1 MKIAL
6 VSGHTSLSGKDQG
19 AQGYVNEGIVN
30 RQQMLACAEELMS
43 YAGAEVWIEPEGYE
57 LNQEIA
63 WVNGIRAAVAAAYH
77 NNAGKGTG
85 WEALVSITGST
96 TALAKIAEK
105 HMVAAGFK
113 SRGIKTRRN
122 NSGTDYYGFIRQ
134 TNCPAIIFETA
145 FVDTW
150 EDARKIDTLQ
160 ENQAIG
166 KIYAT
171 AIAERYGLK
180 RKSGNVVVLP
190 KGKSSKQAKYRTTWS
205 VPIYAGGPVD
215 KIAGWTQRDQ
225 VLTGTVTGSYLKLDA
240 GQYVSIKAGNGVM
253 KMHRYKV
260 LNDMYYRIDPN
271 YKTHTPPRIAK
282 AGTIVEGTYY
292 ESDKMLRLDRGLY
305 LPEYL
310 KGKKMMQRI

>member
-6 VSGHTSLSGKDQG
+6 ISGHTSLSGKDMG
-19 AQGYVNEGIVN
+19 AQGYVNEGVVN
-30 RQQMLACAEELMS
+30 RQQMLACAEELVK
-43 YAGAEVWIEPEGYE
+43 YKGAEVWIEPEGYE
-57 LNQEIA
+57 LAQEIA
-63 WVNGIRAAVAAAYH
+63 WVNRIKADLASAKH
-77 NNAGKGTG
+77 NNAGGGVG

-113 SRGIKTRRN
+113 SRGIKTRMN

-205 VPIYAGGPVD
+205 VPIYAGGPIKKV
-215 KIAGWTQRDQ
+215 IGWTLRDQ
-225 VLTGTVTGSYLKLDA
+225 IITGTATGSYLRLGA
-240 GQYVSIKAGNGVM
+240 GRYVSLKAGNGVR
-253 KMHRYKV
+253 KVHKYKI
-260 LNDMYYRIDPN
+260 LEDMYYRIDPN
-271 YKTHTPPRIAK
+271 YKTHNPPRIAK
-282 AGTIVEGTYY
+282 AGTIVEGVYY
-292 ESDKMLRLDRGLY
+292 TSDKMLRLDRGLY

-310 KGKKMMQRI
+310 SGKRMMMRI